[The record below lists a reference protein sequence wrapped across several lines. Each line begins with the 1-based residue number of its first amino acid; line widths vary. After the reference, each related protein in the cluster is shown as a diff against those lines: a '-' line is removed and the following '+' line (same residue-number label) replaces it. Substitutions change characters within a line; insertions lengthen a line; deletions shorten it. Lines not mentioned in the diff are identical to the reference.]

1 MICDHAACPKLK
13 SILISRSPNSPDVDV
28 SNVVGNSFDR
38 LVLRCYSCR
47 FYVWPDFVPTHERH
61 ADGALHRSAGR
72 LGRDVSNIVL
82 SRNSLY
88 SSMSILDDLF
98 DGEVFQFHVSVLGR
112 NPAFL
117 GVTGRSIVVQSWR
130 HLPIAQ

>member
-1 MICDHAACPKLK
+1 ML
-13 SILISRSPNSPDVDV
+13 ILLTRHFYDTA
-28 SNVVGNSFDR
+28 R
-38 LVLRCYSCR
+38 LVLRGYSYR
-47 FYVWPDFVPTHERH
+47 LYVWPDFVPTHERH

-72 LGRDVSNIVL
+72 LGREVSNIVL

-117 GVTGRSIVVQSWR
+117 GVTAFCLASASVLARMK
-130 HLPIAQ
+130 